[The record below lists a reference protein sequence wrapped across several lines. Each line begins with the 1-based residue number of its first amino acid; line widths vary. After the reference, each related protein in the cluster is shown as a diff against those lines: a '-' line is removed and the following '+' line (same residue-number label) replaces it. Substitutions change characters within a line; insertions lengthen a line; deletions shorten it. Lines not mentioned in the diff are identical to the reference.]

1 MSESGGGTVGSAHTP
16 PTTTRSDEVSSSPT
30 LRRKRLSRQLRALR
44 EDAGLTAED
53 VTVEAKARSGKV
65 RGWSLS
71 KLIRLEKADWK
82 RLSFDDL
89 KLLLTIYGVPEAEW
103 SSYLTLAKEGN
114 RRGWWA
120 SFGDALG
127 SGQFVGLESEASR
140 IRSYQSMVVPGLL
153 QTEEYARAMLKASGI
168 SDEEDLDLRVQARM
182 FRKGAVFHSSPAA
195 TLWAIIDESAL
206 LRIPRDLH
214 GQLDHLIEVSHSP
227 NIGIQVLPL
236 SRGLHGETGQMVIL
250 DFEPPDPSV
259 VYLEVMSQELYLEKP
274 VEITHYQHVYDH
286 LQAAALSVEETRD
299 HIRGLMT

>member
-1 MSESGGGTVGSAHTP
+1 M
-16 PTTTRSDEVSSSPT
+16 SSSPT

-53 VTVEAKARSGKV
+53 VTTEAKARSGKT

-89 KLLLTIYGVPEAEW
+89 KLLLEIYEVPEGEW
-103 SSYLTLAKEGN
+103 DPYITLAKEGN

-127 SGQFVGLESEASR
+127 TGQFVGLESEATR
-140 IRSYQSMVVPGLL
+140 IRTYQSMVIPGLL
-153 QTEEYARAMLKASGI
+153 QTEEYARAMLLASGMT
-168 SDEEDLDLRVQARM
+168 DDEDLDLRVQARM

-206 LRIPRDLH
+206 RRIPKELH
-214 GQLDHLIEVSHSP
+214 SQLAYLIEVSHTP
-227 NIGIQVLPL
+227 NIGVQVLPL

-259 VYLEVMSQELYLEKP
+259 VYLEVMAQELYLEKP
-274 VEITHYQHVYDH
+274 TEITHYQHVYDH
-286 LQAAALSVEETRD
+286 LQATALSVEESRD